1 MCCCLLNKQEDGMAV
16 RQEERRHLV
25 KAEGNFEDHP
35 YFTVGNQR
43 SGDGIIR
50 YTSTIR
56 TRDGQELKQTWTV
69 RAVQGL
75 GLPGTLDQDVYVA
88 LMQLIDRQGEIPDD
102 GWISFS
108 LYELVQ
114 LLRRTHGGRDY
125 RQIKES
131 LDRLSGTI
139 IQSKNAFYRKSTKS
153 YLDDTFHL
161 LDRVQHSE
169 TSDGSGRRA
178 DRTWVKLSDYFVE
191 SYKANY
197 LKGLDA
203 DFYWSLNSS
212 VAKRLYRFVDKKRN
226 HQRRWE
232 VDFFALRDRIP
243 LSPYKYPSKIR
254 EKLAPAHEE
263 LTDKGFL
270 ERVTYRTTS
279 DGSHLVCYEIQ
290 EGFSSRRPAPQL
302 EASAETAI
310 AVKRLKVEGVRLDV
324 AQDLVAGHGPERC
337 LRYAEALPY
346 QKNVRNRAGWLRKAI
361 ENGYELDLPPARAGA
376 LPKGTPST
384 SEKGESVNVS
394 NASERRRKDYGWFFT
409 EDESHSGQ
417 DAEPRHPDGYP
428 QTGRAEDLLP
438 PPKPTPDPSAE
449 GPWRETLDA
458 VATEI
463 DSSSLSVWFEGMT
476 PVNLKEN
483 TLTISVPN
491 TFAKEYI
498 ETRFQEMLERHLCRK
513 LGHGA
518 ALKIEIWG
526 LRAAAEQ
533 NGRASRLPPASRL
546 PSF

>member
-1 MCCCLLNKQEDGMAV
+1 MSV

-43 SGDGIIR
+43 SGDGTIQ

-88 LMQLIDRQGEIPDD
+88 LLQLIDRQGEIPHD
-102 GWISFS
+102 GWLSFS

-169 TSDGSGRRA
+169 TTDGAGRRA

-203 DFYWSLNSS
+203 DLYWSLNSS

-226 HQRRWE
+226 NQRRWE
-232 VDFFALRDRIP
+232 VDLFALRDRIP
-243 LSPYKYPSKIR
+243 LSSYKYPSKIR

-290 EGFSSRRPAPQL
+290 ESFSSRRPAPQL
-302 EASAETAI
+302 EASPETAI
-310 AVKRLKVEGVRLDV
+310 AVERLRVEGVRLDV
-324 AQDLVAGHGPERC
+324 AQDLVARHGPERC
-337 LRYAEALPY
+337 LRYAEALPF
-346 QKNVRNRAGWLRKAI
+346 QKNLRNRAGWLRRAI
-361 ENGYELDLPPARAGA
+361 EDGFELDMPPAGGGA
-376 LPKGTPST
+376 LRNGTPST
-384 SEKGESVNVS
+384 LGNGESANAGE
-394 NASERRRKDYGWFFT
+394 ASEHRREDYGWLF
-409 EDESHSGQ
+409 
-417 DAEPRHPDGYP
+417 AEGERDPVKETHRREPEAHRLDDHPEAARD
-428 QTGRAEDLLP
+428 RDLALP
-438 PPKPTPDPSAE
+438 PRPTPDPSAE

-458 VATEI
+458 AAAEI
-463 DSSSLSVWFEGMT
+463 DPSSLSVWFEGIT
-476 PVNLKEN
+476 PVNLEEN

-491 TFAKEYI
+491 SFAKEYI
-498 ETRFQEMLERHLCRK
+498 ETRFQEVLERHLRVQ

-518 ALKIEIWG
+518 ALKIEVWG
-526 LRAAAEQ
+526 QRAASEQ
-533 NGRASRLPPASRL
+533 SGRAS
-546 PSF
+546 